1 MQEAFDLFDK
11 DGDETISVNELG
23 ALFRCFGARKTHA
36 ELEEIL
42 EKYDD
47 DGSGEIE
54 FEEFVAMMAETI
66 LEPDVDPELREAYL
80 VFDRNDGGISPQE
93 LKEVLA
99 KFGYNNISDSEVQDM
114 VDECDWDG
122 DGQLNFEEFALI
134 MMGKT
139 ELADD

>member
-1 MQEAFDLFDK
+1 M
-11 DGDETISVNELG
+11 
-23 ALFRCFGARKTHA
+23 
-36 ELEEIL
+36 
-42 EKYDD
+42 EKYDN